1 MSTELKSIQGR
12 HEKTVLTESGYQ
24 TQYRQSS
31 LGLTRFAG
39 GKDVGHM
46 LQITLPHYCIDF
58 SSDGYDYFAHIQLNK
73 EQIQELIDELRDKF
87 NLV

>member
-12 HEKTVLTESGYQ
+12 HEKTVLTENSGYQ
-24 TQYRQSS
+24 TQYSQSS

-46 LQITLPHYCIDF
+46 LQITLPQHGD
-58 SSDGYDYFAHIQLNK
+58 SYFAHIQLNK